1 MASVAPTLAPAAILQ
16 AQSAQPSA
24 AEQAK
29 RAKIAETAKSFEASF
44 LAVMIGQM
52 FEGVNTADS
61 AFCGGEGEQA
71 FKSFMAD
78 AMATQVVR
86 AGGDGL
92 STRVQQEMLKLQGLE
107 VQ

>member
-61 AFCGGEGEQA
+61 AFGGGEGEQA
-71 FKSFMAD
+71 FKHTFRGRFNNKP
-78 AMATQVVR
+78 TKPQ
-86 AGGDGL
+86 
-92 STRVQQEMLKLQGLE
+92 T
-107 VQ
+107 